1 MEIRRQ
7 YFERQH
13 LTHPGQQ
20 QIYPGFNPVIG
31 RHHYFRNPCDRVC
44 QVSQRNPGFCWC
56 GGWDDWPQDKQI
68 QEEEADEL
76 AMYVLKRSEQE
87 QVQQKWMHQQHAQQQ
102 AEQQKVAEAA
112 AMYARRRDAYVTRME
127 AKQTEAEEEA
137 VRKAEVQERA
147 SGLRRQQQRS
157 VPDLA

>member
-1 MEIRRQ
+1 M
-7 YFERQH
+7 
-13 LTHPGQQ
+13 
-20 QIYPGFNPVIG
+20 IG
-31 RHHYFRNPCDRVC
+31 RHHYFQDPCDRVC
-44 QVSQRNPGFCWC
+44 LVSQRDPRFCWC
-56 GGWDDWPQDKQI
+56 GVWDDLLQDKQI

-76 AMYVLKRSEQE
+76 AMYVLKISEQE
-87 QVQQKWMHQQHAQQQ
+87 QVQQQLMHQHHAQQQ

-147 SGLRRQQQRS
+147 SGLR
-157 VPDLA
+157 